1 MCVTELLCCT
11 GETGTTLSQL
21 YFSKKKIKNEIKLKV
36 DFKSWY
42 LKKKKKKKQ
51 IGSWKQG
58 REVEEEYEAFNFY
71 SLEPV
76 SGGAAFW
83 EVHLR
88 SSP

>member
-21 YFSKKKIKNEIKLKV
+21 YFSKKIFFNEIKLKV

-42 LKKKKKKKQ
+42 LKKKKKTQ

-76 SGGAAFW
+76 GGGAAFW
-83 EVHLR
+83 GVYLR
-88 SSP
+88 STP